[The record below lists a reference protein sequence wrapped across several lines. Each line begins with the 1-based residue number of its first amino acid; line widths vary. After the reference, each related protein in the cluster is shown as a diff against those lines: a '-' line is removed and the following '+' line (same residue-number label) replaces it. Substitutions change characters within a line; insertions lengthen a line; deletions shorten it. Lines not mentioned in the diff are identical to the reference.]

1 MKYSKRC
8 VLQLPCLLEFE
19 KPNESHCLLSLCKF
33 GTNLEIKC
41 QHQKDGSESIN
52 FITVRAEFGLY
63 KALSKLNF
71 TLKLK
76 AFSLHWQGLPWQ
88 TFCIDEQKFCSF

>member
-52 FITVRAEFGLY
+52 FITV
-63 KALSKLNF
+63 
-71 TLKLK
+71 
-76 AFSLHWQGLPWQ
+76 
-88 TFCIDEQKFCSF
+88 